1 MLVADLHREAARRY
15 VDTMP
20 ISEWAHAMLEVL
32 GAPPAGRTPACVA
45 ELVSGVGSL
54 GPRWWNTFR
63 FQSSTR
69 WPASTRGR
77 RAHRSPARRWRSRPP
92 PRRCSPPRS

>member
-1 MLVADLHREAARRY
+1 
-15 VDTMP
+15 MP

-63 FQSSTR
+63 FQNSTR

-77 RAHRSPARRWRSRPP
+77 GHIDRPQGGGVQDRRHADARRRDREARPCD
-92 PRRCSPPRS
+92 RRADQLASLD